1 LGGGGGGHGGAV
13 VVVKVG
19 PDQVDEGVDEER
31 AEVFDEEDGAPGDLG
46 TWRGVSWEVGGG
58 GIAYRDLSLG

>member
-1 LGGGGGGHGGAV
+1 V